1 MSSEARP
8 LAIKDV
14 TVIDITDAPRMS
26 PHETLIAANELKT
39 LNERYALRPTKL
51 ATLQRRCGLRRRSG
65 VQPR

>member
-26 PHETLIAANELKT
+26 PHETLVDANK
-39 LNERYALRPTKL
+39 LNKL
-51 ATLQRRCGLRRRSG
+51 NKLQAGCGLELHEQSPENRMRTIR
-65 VQPR
+65 

>member
-26 PHETLIAANELKT
+26 PHETLVAANKLKT
-39 LNERYALRPTKL
+39 LNERYALRPTK
-51 ATLQRRCGLRRRSG
+51 AITA
-65 VQPR
+65 

>member
-26 PHETLIAANELKT
+26 PHETLVAANEL
-39 LNERYALRPTKL
+39 NKL
-51 ATLQRRCGLRRRSG
+51 QAGCGLELHEQSPENRMRTIR
-65 VQPR
+65 